1 MNSKIQASRL
11 SFKPQV
17 ISGRRSTNHSLTY
30 AIYMIWPLG
39 HNAVTNADKGL
50 SANRSLFC
58 NQLQE
63 LRFDINHIN
72 IVSHHTACE
81 SHDDKKL
88 Q

>member
-1 MNSKIQASRL
+1 
-11 SFKPQV
+11 
-17 ISGRRSTNHSLTY
+17 
-30 AIYMIWPLG
+30 MIWPLG